1 MSPEPTLTILE
12 KHGFHLCTEPVSITT
27 IVSAICTNTNL
38 VDSVIVAK
46 RINPE
51 VASENTHC
59 CVGYRDAVVRVSM
72 PRRLESHHGEE
83 RQKTWRLLRLIRSAR
98 VWRPGLRIWI
108 WRLFAG
114 FYASRSAQYV
124 VYDLHTSLPIKFEL

>member
-83 RQKTWRLLRLIRSAR
+83 AKNLAAFAADTFS
-98 VWRPGLRIWI
+98 PGLAARTEDLDLATIRWVLRFALRPVRRI
-108 WRLFAG
+108 RPPYVFA
-114 FYASRSAQYV
+114 
-124 VYDLHTSLPIKFEL
+124 IKFEL